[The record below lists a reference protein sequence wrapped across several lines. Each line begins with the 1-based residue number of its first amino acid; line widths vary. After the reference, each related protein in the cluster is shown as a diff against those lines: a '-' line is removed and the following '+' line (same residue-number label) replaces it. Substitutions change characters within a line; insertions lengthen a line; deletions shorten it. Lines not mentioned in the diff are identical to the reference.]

1 MAWETRGKRGRRY
14 YYRPQR
20 NGSRV
25 EKTYLGCGPA
35 AVRAAERDAEARARR
50 DAEHALDRQAAARL
64 EATFVSLD
72 QLMSDFDS
80 SLALLTQA
88 TLLAGGLYQHHGQW
102 RRRLWS
108 PPRPPNR
115 RQ

>member
-1 MAWETRGKRGRRY
+1 MAWETRGKGRRY

-20 NGSRV
+20 NGGRV
-25 EKTYLGCGPA
+25 VKTYLGHGPA

-50 DAEHALDRQAAARL
+50 EDERVQDRRAAARL
-64 EATFVSLD
+64 KATLVPLD

-108 PPRPPNR
+108 PPRQPNHR
-115 RQ
+115 R